1 MRPVA
6 APEKWSSGGRRR
18 PGGGG
23 VSVPERKEAT
33 GRRRRC
39 PGKQRKEGGGA
50 WASAEIRGRRQ
61 PPASD
66 LDREQRGGGLGQLLK
81 RPCNA
86 VLPDFTSKN
95 VETNVKTA

>member
-1 MRPVA
+1 M
-6 APEKWSSGGRRR
+6 
-18 PGGGG
+18 
-23 VSVPERKEAT
+23 SVPERKEAT

-66 LDREQRGGGLGQLLK
+66 LDREQRGGGLG
-81 RPCNA
+81 
-86 VLPDFTSKN
+86 DS
-95 VETNVKTA
+95 